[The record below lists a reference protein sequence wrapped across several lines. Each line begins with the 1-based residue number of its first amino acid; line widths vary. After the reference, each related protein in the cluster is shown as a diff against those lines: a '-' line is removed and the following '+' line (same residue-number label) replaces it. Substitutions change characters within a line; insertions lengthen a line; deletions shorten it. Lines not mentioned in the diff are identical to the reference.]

1 MVHCDIDA
9 LVGVLLGV
17 RMIRNRLWLLP
28 LWVQGLARGGIY
40 VLPVVGVL
48 MVTAPMFIY
57 RMGWPL
63 TVLSVIALCAV
74 VTAAALCVERPVR
87 RRYLDTLAGLNRSQS
102 LAALEALRTGE
113 VPSDPD
119 VLAAAVRVGAISVGY
134 QRTASRAQRAARW
147 CAPAAAFTF
156 GVVEL
161 FRLPALYGGL
171 LIAVGFLGVFRT
183 VVGARRRR
191 RSRSNVHILRAAAG
205 PEVVP
210 DQHEV
215 AAGLPRFRYGLAV
228 AAVVV
233 PVVAFMSL
241 VYVVSMSEPDCYY
254 AGAVMDLVYD
264 QRGLGDPQNM
274 TRGDPA
280 LAAYQ
285 AWSDKLRTYA
295 TQASDP
301 RIAPH
306 LHRIADL
313 SAQAVAEVARSR
325 DAMVFPPAD
334 YSLAD
339 EQKAFAT
346 TMGALFEEE
355 KVLGPLCFRQH

>member
-233 PVVAFMSL
+233 PVVALSNDRNLWM
-241 VYVVSMSEPDCYY
+241 
-254 AGAVMDLVYD
+254 
-264 QRGLGDPQNM
+264 GLG
-274 TRGDPA
+274 
-280 LAAYQ
+280 
-285 AWSDKLRTYA
+285 
-295 TQASDP
+295 
-301 RIAPH
+301 
-306 LHRIADL
+306 
-313 SAQAVAEVARSR
+313 EVA
-325 DAMVFPPAD
+325 
-334 YSLAD
+334 
-339 EQKAFAT
+339 
-346 TMGALFEEE
+346 
-355 KVLGPLCFRQH
+355 